1 MKDLLTQH
9 AATVATSPKAAAIV
23 ASATAGSGVASLL
36 DLINSGLGLVA
47 VTAGIILTSILIR
60 KHALE
65 YRMLKIQAKE
75 QYGRR
80 VEDKKI
86 PSEEG

>member
-1 MKDLLTQH
+1 MKDLITQH

-47 VTAGIILTSILIR
+47 VTAGIVLTSILIR
-60 KHALE
+60 KHAFEFKQMKL
-65 YRMLKIQAKE
+65 QAAE
-75 QYGRR
+75 QDGRR
-80 VEDKKI
+80 TEDKKL
-86 PSEEG
+86 PPE

>member
-1 MKDLLTQH
+1 MRDLITQH
-9 AATVATSPKAAAIV
+9 AASAASSPKVATIV

-60 KHALE
+60 KHLFE
-65 YRMLKIQAKE
+65 YNQMKLQA
-75 QYGRR
+75 QDQNGRR
-80 VEDKKI
+80 SSDLD
-86 PSEEG
+86 S